1 VIILFGGGLS
11 LAAGFRSSGLDEWIG
26 GRLSVFH
33 GANYMMLISA
43 ATILTIFLTEVTSNT
58 ATSAM
63 LIPVISGVAISMS
76 IHPYGP
82 MLAVCIAAS
91 YAFMLP
97 VATPPNAVVFGSRQ
111 VTITQMVRAG
121 LILNIFG
128 WLLITAVAGLLM
140 PLLWSIDPA
149 ILPSWINPQG

>member
-1 VIILFGGGLS
+1 MV
-11 LAAGFRSSGLDEWIG
+11 
-26 GRLSVFH
+26 
-33 GANYMMLISA
+33 LISA
-43 ATILTIFLTEVTSNT
+43 VVLLTIFLTEVTSNT

-63 LIPVISGVAISMS
+63 LIPIISGVAISMS

-82 MLAVCIAAS
+82 VVAVCIAAS

-121 LILNIFG
+121 LVLNIFG
-128 WLLITAVAGLLM
+128 WLLITLVVALLL
-140 PLLWSIDPA
+140 PLFWDIDPA
-149 ILPSWINPQG
+149 ALPSWISPRG